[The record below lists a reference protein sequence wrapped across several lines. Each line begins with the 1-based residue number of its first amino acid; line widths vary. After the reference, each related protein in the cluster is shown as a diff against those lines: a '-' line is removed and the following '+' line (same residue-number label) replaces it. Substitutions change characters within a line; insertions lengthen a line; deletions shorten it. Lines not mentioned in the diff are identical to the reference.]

1 MRFGRVFSAFLIG
14 AAGFLADKD
23 IKNGFL
29 FTGAIGR
36 HARQRLGSFRDDLG
50 AFAPEHAA

>member
-14 AAGFLADKD
+14 AAGFLAQTVSAASYSLVPSE
-23 IKNGFL
+23 G
-29 FTGAIGR
+29 
-36 HARQRLGSFRDDLG
+36 ARQRLGSFRDDLG

>member
-14 AAGFLADKD
+14 AAGPNCL
-23 IKNGFL
+23 GGLL